1 MESFWILGAGHFGS
15 LAVKRILE
23 RKKGCNLLVVDFDAE
38 PLSHLQNKPLEIIR
52 KDAIDFLL
60 THHGLGHEWIV
71 PAIPKHV
78 AYLWLCQQFN
88 GEGKVTP
95 VAVPSVVDQQVP
107 NPIRGKG
114 GVLYTS
120 FATFRCPGEC
130 DEPEEMR
137 CVTQERRETNLHELI
152 QRIEVHG
159 YKTLVV
165 RSHQL
170 TPGVGGYQLS
180 TLWRLRE
187 AARSTEKDVIVAT
200 ACRCHGVINALRFK
214 GKAQSAKRRAYGKQ

>member
-15 LAVKRILE
+15 LAAKRLSK

-38 PLSHLQNKPLEIIR
+38 PLTYLQNKPLEIIR

-71 PAIPKHV
+71 PAIPEHV
-78 AYLWLCQQFN
+78 AYAWLCQQFN
-88 GEGKVTP
+88 REGKVTP
-95 VAVPSVVDQQVP
+95 LAVPSVVDQQVP

-120 FATFRCPGEC
+120 FATFRCPDDCE
-130 DEPEEMR
+130 EPEEI
-137 CVTQERRETNLHELI
+137 CSVTGEGRKAELFELI
-152 QRIEVHG
+152 QHIEIPG
-159 YKTLVV
+159 YISLVI

-170 TPGVGGYQLS
+170 APGVGGYQLS
-180 TLWRLRE
+180 ALWQLRD
-187 AARSTEKDVIVAT
+187 AARSTEKDIIVST
-200 ACRCHGVINALRFK
+200 ACRCHGVINALRLNRE
-214 GKAQSAKRRAYGKQ
+214 AHSA